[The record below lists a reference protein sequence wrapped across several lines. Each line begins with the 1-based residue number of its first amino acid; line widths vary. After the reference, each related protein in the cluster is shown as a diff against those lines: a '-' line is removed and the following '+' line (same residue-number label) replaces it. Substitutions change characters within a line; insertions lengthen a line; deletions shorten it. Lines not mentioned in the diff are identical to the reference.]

1 MEDLQFRNQ
10 VYSKADK
17 LYRIALRILGNTE
30 DAEDALSFVMTK
42 AWENR
47 KSLSKY
53 ESIEAVLVQT
63 IKNHS
68 IDQLRKSKRLREFHS
83 EETSVAK
90 NPGDSK
96 HQSKHEILQEIIN
109 QLPEK
114 QRIIIHLRMVEG
126 YSMQQIAEIMDEK
139 VNTIEANV
147 SRARKKI
154 REGYEKRYQRN

>member
-42 AWENR
+42 AWESR

-63 IKNHS
+63 IKNHA

-83 EETSVAK
+83 EETSIAK
-90 NPGDSK
+90 NPGVFK
-96 HQSKHEILQEIIN
+96 HKSKHEIVQEIIN